1 MTRQDDSESKLQAA
15 IEASFLSGF
24 ATADR
29 DRLLAGARRVDV
41 GAGQTLFLGSLGP
54 QPALVVDGLIRVYM
68 TSPGGKEV
76 TTRYARRGGSIG
88 VVAMV
93 GGPPPVSLQ
102 ALEPS
107 TLLVFNPET
116 LRSVAKGD
124 AAAAWSLAQ
133 ELTRVIFS
141 LLDQLATNVFGT
153 VRQRISSHLLSLA
166 SPGEDGAL
174 TVAPLTHQEL
184 ANAVGTARE
193 VASRT
198 LRELTRAG
206 LIDQPRDRIVIL
218 DPARLLSEVGAPS
231 ST

>member
-1 MTRQDDSESKLQAA
+1 VTRQVGYDSKLEAA
-15 IEASFLSGF
+15 VQASFLSGF
-24 ATADR
+24 APKDR
-29 DRLLAGARRVDV
+29 EQLLAGARRVDV
-41 GAGQTLFLGSLGP
+41 GAGMTLFLGSLGP

-68 TSPGGKEV
+68 TSPEGREV
-76 TTRYARRGGSIG
+76 TTRYAKRGGSIG

-116 LRSVAKGD
+116 LQAVAKAD

-133 ELTRVIFS
+133 ELTRVVFS

-166 SPGEDGAL
+166 SPGADGLL
-174 TVAPLTHQEL
+174 TVAPLTHQ
-184 ANAVGTARE
+184 G
-193 VASRT
+193 
-198 LRELTRAG
+198 AG
-206 LIDQPRDRIVIL
+206 QRR
-218 DPARLLSEVGAPS
+218 RHGA
-231 ST
+231 